1 MTENEQARGLES
13 QIRQIAEDAARKVV
27 KEEMGRTRPNDG
39 DRITSLDEF
48 RTEIEITAKMLDSM
62 VCSYSE
68 RRTRAEFLRIAIRRY
83 RPEASPA
90 AVVTAEDVR
99 AAYDAYRAPTG
110 QQTLWDFTATFL
122 TARLA
127 ERIEDGRLFC
137 VTLRLDDTARHQV
150 GSP

>member
-27 KEEMGRTRPNDG
+27 KEEMGRTSPNDG
-39 DRITSLDEF
+39 DRITSMDEL

-90 AVVTAEDVR
+90 AVVTVQDIEE
-99 AAYDAYRAPTG
+99 AYESWVMQNRPPEYK
-110 QQTLWDFTATFL
+110 QFYATFL

-127 ERIEDGRLFC
+127 ERSK
-137 VTLRLDDTARHQV
+137 AK
-150 GSP
+150 S